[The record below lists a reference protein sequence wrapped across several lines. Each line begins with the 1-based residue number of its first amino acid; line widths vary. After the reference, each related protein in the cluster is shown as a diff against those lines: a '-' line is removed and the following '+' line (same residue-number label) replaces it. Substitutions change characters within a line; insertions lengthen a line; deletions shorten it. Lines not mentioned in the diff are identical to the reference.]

1 MKETASKEIGSRI
14 KELIF
19 KLDLNQTSFAKA
31 VGVSHTAIFK
41 TVSGDTQPRLVLID
55 AILNTFPQVNR
66 DWLLEGKGDMFSN
79 KASNLEVQ
87 ADNYLQIYLKQL
99 EEKFEKLLNQKDK
112 LIESQQ
118 YLIEHLSSQ
127 LGKLS
132 GVIVGAQV
140 VPLWEENK
148 ATA

>member
-132 GVIVGAQV
+132 GVIEGAQV

>member
-31 VGVSHTAIFK
+31 VGASHTAIFK

-132 GVIVGAQV
+132 GVIEGAQV